1 MTKPPHV
8 VHFPA
13 GPTPQAWARPNDSHG
28 LTLGCRGP
36 KGPEKPPGKEG
47 LKEWERGWKASISK
61 AWKKLR
67 GTVFLNE
74 GNELEGY
81 FLQVLRKEEG
91 EPQRFWSGGG
101 WWSQKRAQNPGSLQH
116 SSRAPSLQPLGL
128 SN

>member
-8 VHFPA
+8 VRFPA
-13 GPTPQAWARPNDSHG
+13 GPTPQAWARPNDSQG

-67 GTVFLNE
+67 GTVFLKE
-74 GNELEGY
+74 GKGLEGY
-81 FLQVLRKEEG
+81 FLQVQIDGQTMENVRDFISLVSKITADGDCSHEI
-91 EPQRFWSGGG
+91 
-101 WWSQKRAQNPGSLQH
+101 KR
-116 SSRAPSLQPLGL
+116 R
-128 SN
+128 